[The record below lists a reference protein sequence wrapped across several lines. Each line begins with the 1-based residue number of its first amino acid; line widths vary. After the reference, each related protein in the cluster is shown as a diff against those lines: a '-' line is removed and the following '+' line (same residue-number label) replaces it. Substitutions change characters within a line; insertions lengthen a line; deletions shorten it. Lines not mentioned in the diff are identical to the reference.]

1 MSNVFMIW
9 PDKVKLNVKGNQELQ
24 NSATDAV
31 STSSAKQQM
40 FHPSLFVENVYE
52 IILKACHSK
61 RLLNAWKW
69 SLSGGNRKT
78 PKFLLISTQFNI
90 LLQTFLSWS
99 SKSNS
104 YHSRNEKTTPF
115 PCWRGKCN
123 TRFSSHTSYLSWAP
137 RAAPV

>member
-1 MSNVFMIW
+1 MLCLGPGEQMSAVL
-9 PDKVKLNVKGNQELQ
+9 VQEE
-24 NSATDAV
+24 
-31 STSSAKQQM
+31 SAKQQM

-123 TRFSSHTSYLSWAP
+123 TRCFISYFIFVTGATGGA
-137 RAAPV
+137 RANFIWLV